1 MVKKIVLSITLLL
14 CMLFFAGVAFCFP
27 SIEGQWE
34 RFGDGAAGSIV
45 QVEKVG
51 DKWLGTL
58 LKPMGDLEKYR
69 FKTGEIVWKDLQKV
83 GKQKF
88 RGTVLRKRIDSYQFT
103 YEEFLFEVS
112 DENNLRLIPFV
123 AIPTYSQ
130 PQGTP
135 RTFRRIEVK

>member
-1 MVKKIVLSITLLL
+1 MMKRIVLSITLVLG
-14 CMLFFAGVAFCFP
+14 MMVYAGGAFCAP
-27 SIEGQWE
+27 AIEGKWE

-83 GKQKF
+83 ANQKY

-103 YEEFLFEVS
+103 YEEFLFELS

-123 AIPTYSQ
+123 ATPTYTQ
-130 PQGTP
+130 PEGNP
-135 RTFRRIEVK
+135 RTFKRIQDK